1 MMNEQLLIRFLMKQC
16 SAEELKGIDRW
27 AAADP
32 AHADW
37 LYEMEHLWSLK
48 DELRFSDEQEIKRS
62 YRRFLS
68 RISRRSLPDTQDKQR
83 KIPVFLRYAAAILFA
98 GWLAVNG
105 YYLLRS
111 KTPPLAMN
119 TIEVPVGQRASLL
132 LSDGTK
138 VWLNAGSTL
147 SYPSAFGEKN
157 RLVSLIGEAFFE
169 VAHDTDKP
177 FVVQSDRMYVEVK
190 GTKFCMKTYPE
201 EKVVVTLAEGSVQVS
216 SIDAGYRAMLKP
228 NEQISYSE
236 QEGWV
241 LTENVDTEQTRSW
254 IRGELYFVEQPL
266 SEITKSLERRFGV
279 RIQIRNP
286 LSTNDTYT
294 CHFRETDS
302 LEQVLF
308 LLKETRQLDYRKL
321 NDGIIEIITIK
332 K

>member
-1 MMNEQLLIRFLMKQC
+1 MNEQLLVRFLMKQC
-16 SAEELKGIDRW
+16 SAEELKSIDRW

-111 KTPPLAMN
+111 KTPPLVMN

-138 VWLNAGSTL
+138 VWLNAGSM
-147 SYPSAFGEKN
+147 
-157 RLVSLIGEAFFE
+157 IGR
-169 VAHDTDKP
+169 AH
-177 FVVQSDRMYVEVK
+177 V
-190 GTKFCMKTYPE
+190 
-201 EKVVVTLAEGSVQVS
+201 
-216 SIDAGYRAMLKP
+216 
-228 NEQISYSE
+228 
-236 QEGWV
+236 
-241 LTENVDTEQTRSW
+241 
-254 IRGELYFVEQPL
+254 
-266 SEITKSLERRFGV
+266 
-279 RIQIRNP
+279 
-286 LSTNDTYT
+286 
-294 CHFRETDS
+294 
-302 LEQVLF
+302 
-308 LLKETRQLDYRKL
+308 
-321 NDGIIEIITIK
+321 
-332 K
+332 

>member
-1 MMNEQLLIRFLMKQC
+1 MNEQLLVRFLMKQC
-16 SAEELKGIDRW
+16 SAEELKSIDRW
-27 AAADP
+27 VAADP

-68 RISRRSLPDTQDKQR
+68 GINRSPSPNTKEKRWKISTF
-83 KIPVFLRYAAAILFA
+83 VRYAAAILLA
-98 GWLAVNG
+98 ALLAVNG
-105 YYLLRS
+105 YDLLRS
-111 KTPPLAMN
+111 RTLPLAMN
-119 TIEVPVGQRASLL
+119 TIEVPVGQRVSLL

-147 SYPSAFGEKN
+147 SYPSTFGKES
-157 RLVSLIGEAFFE
+157 RPVSLIGEAFFE
-169 VAHDTDKP
+169 VAHDADKP

-201 EKVVVTLAEGSVQVS
+201 ERAVVTLAEGSVQVS
-216 SIDAGYRAMLKP
+216 SVEADYRVMLKP
-228 NEQISYSE
+228 NEQVSYSE

-241 LTENVDTEQTRSW
+241 LTEHVDAELTRSW
-254 IRGELYFVEQPL
+254 IHGELYFVEQPL
-266 SEITKSLERRFGV
+266 SEIAKSLERRFGV
-279 RIQIRNP
+279 RIRICNP
-286 LSTNDTYT
+286 LSADDTYT

-302 LEQVLF
+302 LERVLS
-308 LLKETRQLDYRKL
+308 LLKETRQLDYKKR
-321 NDGIIEIITIK
+321 NDGVIEMITIK

>member
-1 MMNEQLLIRFLMKQC
+1 MNEQLLVRFLMKQC
-16 SAEELKGIDRW
+16 SAEELKSIDRW
-27 AAADP
+27 VAADP

-68 RISRRSLPDTQDKQR
+68 RVSRRALPDTKGKR
-83 KIPVFLRYAAAILFA
+83 WRISAFLKYAAAIVLA
-98 GWLAVNG
+98 GLLAVNG
-105 YYLLRS
+105 YDLLRS
-111 KTPPLAMN
+111 KRPSLAMN
-119 TIEVPVGQRASLL
+119 IVEVPVGQRASLL

-157 RLVSLIGEAFFE
+157 RPISLIGEAFFE
-169 VAHDTDKP
+169 VAHDADKP

-201 EKVVVTLAEGSVQVS
+201 ERAVVTLAEGSVQVS
-216 SIDAGYRAMLKP
+216 SIDADYRAMLKP

-236 QEGWV
+236 QEGWI
-241 LTENVDTEQTRSW
+241 LTENVDTELTRSW
-254 IRGELYFVEQPL
+254 IHGELYFVEQPL

-279 RIQIRNP
+279 RIRIRNP
-286 LSTNDTYT
+286 LSADDTYT

-302 LEQVLF
+302 LERVLF

-321 NDGIIEIITIK
+321 NDGVIEMITIK

>member
-1 MMNEQLLIRFLMKQC
+1 MNEQLLVRFLMKQC
-16 SAEELKGIDRW
+16 SAEELKSIDRW
-27 AAADP
+27 VAADP

-68 RISRRSLPDTQDKQR
+68 RVSRRALPDTKGKR
-83 KIPVFLRYAAAILFA
+83 WRISAFLKYAAAIVLA
-98 GWLAVNG
+98 GLLAVNG
-105 YYLLRS
+105 YDLLRS
-111 KTPPLAMN
+111 KRPSLAMN
-119 TIEVPVGQRASLL
+119 IVEVPVGQRASLL

-157 RLVSLIGEAFFE
+157 RPVSLIGEAFFE
-169 VAHDTDKP
+169 VAHDADKP

-201 EKVVVTLAEGSVQVS
+201 ERAIVTLAEGSVQVS
-216 SIDAGYRAMLKP
+216 SIDADYRAMLKP

-241 LTENVDTEQTRSW
+241 LTENVDAELTRSW
-254 IRGELYFVEQPL
+254 IDGELYLVEQPL
-266 SEITKSLERRFGV
+266 TEITKSLERRFGV
-279 RIQIRNP
+279 RIRIRNP
-286 LSTNDTYT
+286 LSADDTYT

-302 LEQVLF
+302 LERVLF

-321 NDGIIEIITIK
+321 NDGVIEMIAIK